1 MRRAQTFL
9 RRVGIEISFEREG
22 RARIRTIVTS
32 NAMSEQTS
40 ENTWARA
47 SASSASPAPGTKANT
62 INDFPALQLRT
73 VSGAADGSTNGIGH
87 DHPSIVRSNSLKTN
101 LPPDADGEDANSP
114 PQSAQEKNC
123 LERTDM
129 NAVQALEAARA
140 AGITIALDGDDLM
153 LQASAQ
159 PPEDVLEL
167 LSHHK
172 PGIVVLLRP
181 DRSWTAEDWRA
192 LYDERAGIAEIDGG
206 YRAVRRK
213 RRPSSS
219 CVIEWLS
226 RNHDCSLP
234 GRCVGWGGAQVSGH
248 PVVPFGVEPGS
259 HAWLHAKCWA
269 AWHARRKA
277 MAVAALASMGIEA
290 PADPPGGLG
299 GNGENIMVH
308 QEEANS

>member
-1 MRRAQTFL
+1 
-9 RRVGIEISFEREG
+9 
-22 RARIRTIVTS
+22 
-32 NAMSEQTS
+32 
-40 ENTWARA
+40 
-47 SASSASPAPGTKANT
+47 
-62 INDFPALQLRT
+62 
-73 VSGAADGSTNGIGH
+73 
-87 DHPSIVRSNSLKTN
+87 
-101 LPPDADGEDANSP
+101 
-114 PQSAQEKNC
+114 
-123 LERTDM
+123 M

-213 RRPSSS
+213 RRPSSPVS
-219 CVIEWLS
+219 SNGSAEIMTAPCLDGVW
-226 RNHDCSLP
+226 
-234 GRCVGWGGAQVSGH
+234 VGVVHAQVSGH

>member
-213 RRPSSS
+213 RRPSSPVS
-219 CVIEWLS
+219 SNGSAEIMTAPCLDGVWVGVVHKFPVTLWS
-226 RNHDCSLP
+226 RSGSSRAVMLGCMRSAGLP
-234 GRCVGWGGAQVSGH
+234 GTPGERPWRSLHWHPWG
-248 PVVPFGVEPGS
+248 
-259 HAWLHAKCWA
+259 
-269 AWHARRKA
+269 
-277 MAVAALASMGIEA
+277 
-290 PADPPGGLG
+290 
-299 GNGENIMVH
+299 
-308 QEEANS
+308 